1 LIGRVEEHCNDM
13 HPILF
18 EIPAP
23 WGAQPIYSYGVLLGL
38 SLLVGWQVIMLLG
51 KRCGLPAGTLG
62 DVYLSATI
70 SGVVGARLLYVL
82 TNLSEFSSVGQWFDL
97 RSGGLVAYGGFLGG
111 FAGAF
116 IYMRVKKLPVLAFAD
131 CAAPAIA
138 IGLCLTRIGCYLYGC
153 DFGTRL
159 PVSAPAW
166 LVRLG
171 TFPRWVDNAGEL
183 RGSPAFLHH
192 VDTYGLARDANYAFP
207 VHPTQLYEAVL
218 GLALGAI
225 CLWVFQRRAFQGQAL
240 LVLTLGYSVARF
252 LLEYLRDDPE
262 RGEAFGFST
271 SQLISLLIIPVAAIA
286 YSLLRKRALIQP
298 FGVSQR
304 PQR

>member
-1 LIGRVEEHCNDM
+1 M

-23 WGAQPIYSYGVLLGL
+23 WGAQPIYSYGVLLGM
-38 SLLVGWQVIMLLG
+38 SLLVGWQVIMQLG
-51 KRCGLPAGTLG
+51 KHSGLPAGTLG

-82 TNLSEFSSVGQWFDL
+82 TNLSEFTSFGQWFDL

-116 IYMRVKKLPVLAFAD
+116 IYMRLKKLPLLVFAD

-138 IGLCLTRIGCYLYGC
+138 LGLCLTRIGCYLYGC
-153 DFGTRL
+153 DFGSRL
-159 PVSAPAW
+159 PPSAPAW

-171 TFPRWVDNAGEL
+171 TFPRWEDGVGEL

-192 VDTYGLARDANYAFP
+192 VNTYGLARDASYAFP
-207 VHPTQLYEAVL
+207 VHPTQLYEALL
-218 GLALGAI
+218 GLALAAI

-286 YSLLRKRALIQP
+286 YSLLRKRALMEP
-298 FGVSQR
+298 FGMSHP

>member
-1 LIGRVEEHCNDM
+1 M

-23 WGAQPIYSYGVLLGL
+23 WGPQPIYAYGVLLGL
-38 SLLVGWQVIMLLG
+38 SLLLGWQVIMWLG
-51 KRCGLPAGTLG
+51 KQSGLSAGTLA
-62 DVYLSATI
+62 DVYLTATI
-70 SGVVGARLLYVL
+70 CGVIGARVLYVI
-82 TNLSEFSSVGQWFDL
+82 TNRDEFTALAQWFDL

-116 IYMRVKKLPVLAFAD
+116 VHLRLKKLSVLTFAD

-153 DFGTRL
+153 DFGSRL
-159 PVSAPAW
+159 PASAPHW
-166 LVRLG
+166 LARLG
-171 TFPRWVDNAGEL
+171 TFPRWEDGVGQL

-192 VDTYGLARDANYAFP
+192 VNAYGLARDASHALP
-207 VHPTQLYEAVL
+207 VHPTQLYEALLGLVL
-218 GLALGAI
+218 GAL
-225 CLWVFQRRAFQGQAL
+225 CLGVFQRRAFAGQAL
-240 LVLTLGYSVARF
+240 LVLALGYGLARF

-271 SQLISLLIIPVAAIA
+271 SQLISLFVVPVAASA
-286 YSLLRKRALIQP
+286 YSVLRKRALRAP
-298 FGVSQR
+298 DVAQR
-304 PQR
+304 EAS

>member
-1 LIGRVEEHCNDM
+1 M

-23 WGAQPIYSYGVLLGL
+23 WGPQPIYSYGVLLGL

-51 KRCGLPAGTLG
+51 KQSGLSSSALG
-62 DVYLSATI
+62 DVYLSAAI
-70 SGVVGARLLYVL
+70 CGVIGARLLYVL
-82 TNLSEFSSVGQWFDL
+82 ENREEFHSIGQWFDL
-97 RSGGLVAYGGFLGG
+97 RSGGLVAYGGFVAG

-116 IYMRVKKLPVLAFAD
+116 VHLRLKKLPLLAFAD

-159 PVSAPAW
+159 PAGAPNS
-166 LVRLG
+166 LQKLG
-171 TFPRWVDNAGEL
+171 TFPRWEDSVGEL

-192 VDTYGLARDANYAFP
+192 VNTYGLSRDADFALP

-218 GLALGAI
+218 GLLLAVL
-225 CLWVFQRRAFQGQAL
+225 CLRAFQRRLFSGQPL
-240 LVLTLGYSVARF
+240 LLLAIGYSGARF

-262 RGEAFGFST
+262 RGRAFGFST
-271 SQLISLLIIPVAAIA
+271 SQLISLLIFPLAAIA
-286 YSLLRKRALIQP
+286 YSLLRKRALRSGGITPREAP
-298 FGVSQR
+298 F
-304 PQR
+304 